1 MKHPVLK
8 DLFNVKKQFFP
19 KDGVETALAPDT
31 EPAAEPEKKPDIPG
45 DLWAKCNGCG
55 RALYAKLLD
64 TNMKV
69 CPMCAYHFRLT
80 PEERV
85 GYTFDQDTFAPLTYD
100 IPEPDPLRFPGYR
113 EKLESSKTSTGHD
126 DAVLCGVG
134 KIKGTETAVCIMNS
148 FFMMGS
154 MGYVVGESI
163 TRTVEYATA
172 NRLPIVIFTC
182 SGGARM
188 QEGIVSLMQMAK
200 ISGALKKHSDAG
212 LLYITVITNPTT
224 GGTASFAS
232 LGDIILAE
240 KGALIGFAGKRV
252 IEQTIKQKLPKDF
265 QTAEFAMEHGFV
277 DMICERRQLRKTL
290 GRLLALHAPEQ
301 ALRGA
306 EMEKEA
312 EAEHE

>member
-1 MKHPVLK
+1 MLK
-8 DLFNVKKQFFP
+8 DLFNLKKQFFP
-19 KDGVETALAPDT
+19 KDGAETA
-31 EPAAEPEKKPDIPG
+31 AAVSESAEEAEKKPDIPD

-64 TNMKV
+64 SNMKV

-85 GYTFDQDTFAPLTYD
+85 GYTFDENTFTPLQYD
-100 IPEPDPLRFPGYR
+100 IPEPNPLQFPGYE
-113 EKLESSKTSTGHD
+113 EKLQENQEATGHT

-134 KIKGTETAVCIMNS
+134 EIKGMKTAVCIMNS

-172 NRLPIVIFTC
+172 HGLPIVIFTC

-224 GGTASFAS
+224 GGVTASFAS

-277 DMICERRQLRKTL
+277 DMICERKHLRKTL
-290 GRLLALHAPEQ
+290 GRLLALHAP
-301 ALRGA
+301 ADA
-306 EMEKEA
+306 ENTEREA
-312 EAEHE
+312 AAHA

>member
-1 MKHPVLK
+1 MVHPVLK
-8 DLFNVKKQFFP
+8 DLFNLKKQFFP
-19 KDGVETALAPDT
+19 KDGAESPSAAAN
-31 EPAAEPEKKPDIPG
+31 EPPEAEKKPDIPE

-55 RALYAKLLD
+55 RALYAKILD

-85 GYTFDQDTFAPLTYD
+85 GYTSDENTFTSLSFD
-100 IPEPDPLRFPGYR
+100 IPEPDPLHFPGYQ
-113 EKLESSKTSTGHD
+113 EKLESSQASTGHA

-134 KIKGTETAVCIMNS
+134 EIHGVQTAVCIMNS

-172 NRLPIVIFTC
+172 NGLPVVIFTC

-224 GGTASFAS
+224 GGVTASFAS

-265 QTAEFAMEHGFV
+265 QTAEFALEHGFV
-277 DMICERRQLRKTL
+277 DMICERRHLRKTL
-290 GRLLALHAPEQ
+290 GRLLAIHAP
-301 ALRGA
+301 LR
-306 EMEKEA
+306 EREEA
-312 EAEHE
+312 QVHE

>member
-1 MKHPVLK
+1 MVHPVLK
-8 DLFNVKKQFFP
+8 DLFNLKKQFFP
-19 KDGVETALAPDT
+19 KDGAETAAQTP
-31 EPAAEPEKKPDIPG
+31 EPPEKKPDIPD

-69 CPMCAYHFRLT
+69 CPMCSYHFRLT
-80 PEERV
+80 PEERIA
-85 GYTFDQDTFAPLTYD
+85 YTFDKDTFAAFSYD
-100 IPEPDPLRFPGYR
+100 IPEPDPLQFPGYKD
-113 EKLESSKTSTGHD
+113 KLRDSQAATGHD
-126 DAVLCGVG
+126 DAVVCGVG
-134 KIKGTETAVCIMNS
+134 EIRGIKTACCIMNS

-172 NRLPIVIFTC
+172 HGLPILIFTC

-212 LLYITVITNPTT
+212 LLYITIITNPTT
-224 GGTASFAS
+224 GGVTASFAS
-232 LGDIILAE
+232 LGDIIIAE
-240 KGALIGFAGKRV
+240 KGALVGFAGKRV

-265 QTAEFAMEHGFV
+265 QTAEFALEHGFV
-277 DMICERRQLRKTL
+277 DVISERRNLRKLL
-290 GRLLALHAPEQ
+290 GRLLAFHSPSE
-301 ALRGA
+301 RPSMTGMD
-306 EMEKEA
+306 EKKEA
-312 EAEHE
+312 GGTHE

>member
-1 MKHPVLK
+1 MVQPVLK
-8 DLFNVKKQFFP
+8 DLFNLKKQIFP
-19 KDGVETALAPDT
+19 KDGGETT
-31 EPAAEPEKKPDIPG
+31 PAAEAQPEKKPDIPD

-55 RALYAKLLD
+55 RALYAKLLE

-69 CPMCAYHFRLT
+69 CPMCSYHFRLT
-80 PEERV
+80 PEERI
-85 GYTFDQDTFAPLTYD
+85 GYTFDPDTFKTFSYD
-100 IPEPDPLRFPGYR
+100 IPEPDPLEFPGYQ
-113 EKLESSKTSTGHD
+113 EKLRDSQEATGHS
-126 DAVLCGVG
+126 DAVVCGVG
-134 KIKGTETAVCIMNS
+134 EIRGMRAACCIMNS

-172 NRLPIVIFTC
+172 HELPILIFTC

-212 LLYITVITNPTT
+212 LLYITIITNPTT
-224 GGTASFAS
+224 GGVTASFAS
-232 LGDIILAE
+232 LGDIIVAE

-265 QTAEFAMEHGFV
+265 QTAEFALEHGFV
-277 DMICERRQLRKTL
+277 DIISERRQLRKVL
-290 GRLLALHAPEQ
+290 GRLLAFHMPMDAQ
-301 ALRGA
+301 KGGGTV
-306 EMEKEA
+306 K
-312 EAEHE
+312 